1 MRALL
6 VGVVSMLL
14 LARPVAAEPQYDRVL
29 EKAAVDIV
37 AANIGTLRGGFAY
50 NQVPQMIVVQDVP
63 PPRRA
68 PADGLVPAVERP
80 SASQLF

>member
-6 VGVVSMLL
+6 FGAVGTLL
-14 LARPVAAEPQYDRVL
+14 LIEPVAAEPQYDRVL
-29 EKAAVDIV
+29 EQAAIDIV
-37 AANIGTLRGGFAY
+37 AANIGTLRGSFAF
-50 NQVPQMIVVQDVP
+50 NQVPQMIVVQEAP

-68 PADGLVPAVERP
+68 PADGLVPAIERP

>member
-14 LARPVAAEPQYDRVL
+14 LASPVAAEPRYDRVL

-37 AANIGTLRGGFAY
+37 AATIGTLRGGFAY
-50 NQVPQMIVVQDVP
+50 NQVPQMIVVQDAP
-63 PPRRA
+63 PPRKA

>member
-1 MRALL
+1 MRAFTAGATGMLLL
-6 VGVVSMLL
+6 VG
-14 LARPVAAEPQYDRVL
+14 PVLAEPQYDRVL
-29 EKAAVDIV
+29 EQAAIDIV

-50 NQVPQMIVVQDVP
+50 NQVPQMIVVQEAP

-80 SASQLF
+80 SASQIF

>member
-1 MRALL
+1 MRALQIGAAGMFLL
-6 VGVVSMLL
+6 VGS
-14 LARPVAAEPQYDRVL
+14 AAAEPQYDRVL
-29 EKAAVDIV
+29 EQAAIDIV

-50 NQVPQMIVVQDVP
+50 NQVPQMIVVQEAP

-80 SASQLF
+80 SSSELF

>member
-1 MRALL
+1 MRAFTAGATGMLLL
-6 VGVVSMLL
+6 VG
-14 LARPVAAEPQYDRVL
+14 PVWAEPQYDRVL
-29 EKAAVDIV
+29 EQAAIDIV

-50 NQVPQMIVVQDVP
+50 NQVPQMIVVQETPQP
-63 PPRRA
+63 PRA

>member
-6 VGVVSMLL
+6 VCATGVLL
-14 LARPVAAEPQYDRVL
+14 LVGPVAAEPQYDRVL
-29 EKAAVDIV
+29 EQAAIDIV

-50 NQVPQMIVVQDVP
+50 NQVPQMIVVQEAP

-80 SASQLF
+80 PANQLF

>member
-6 VGVVSMLL
+6 FSATSMLL
-14 LARPVAAEPQYDRVL
+14 LVGPVAAEPQYDRVL
-29 EKAAVDIV
+29 EQAAIDIV

-50 NQVPQMIVVQDVP
+50 NQVPQMIVVQDAP
-63 PPRRA
+63 PSRRA

-80 SASQLF
+80 AASQLF

>member
-1 MRALL
+1 MRALIAGATGMFLL
-6 VGVVSMLL
+6 VG
-14 LARPVAAEPQYDRVL
+14 PGAAEPQYDRVL
-29 EKAAVDIV
+29 EQAAIDIV

-50 NQVPQMIVVQDVP
+50 NQRPQMIVVQEAP

-68 PADGLVPAVERP
+68 LADGLVPAVERP

>member
-6 VGVVSMLL
+6 FSATSMLL
-14 LARPVAAEPQYDRVL
+14 LAGRVTAEPQYDRVL
-29 EKAAVDIV
+29 EQAAIDIV

-50 NQVPQMIVVQDVP
+50 NQVPQMIVAQEAP

-80 SASQLF
+80 PASQLF